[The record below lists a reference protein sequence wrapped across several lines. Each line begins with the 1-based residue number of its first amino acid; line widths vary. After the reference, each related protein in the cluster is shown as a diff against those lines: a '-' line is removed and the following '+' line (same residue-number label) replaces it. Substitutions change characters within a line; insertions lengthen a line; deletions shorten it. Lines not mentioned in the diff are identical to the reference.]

1 MTHFNRR
8 AVLAGSASLMLA
20 PRAFAAEPQEIALW
34 PGVAPGG
41 EKITVTPVVTPQA
54 IKGVIRPTVTI
65 YKPEGPFTK
74 AVLIAPGGGYTQV
87 VMEKEG
93 HEIARWLAK
102 NGIASGVLVYRLPNE
117 GWPQRMEVLLQDAQ
131 RSIRILRKETGAK
144 QVGVMGFSAG
154 GMLAAALDARW
165 EDKSYRAID
174 TLEQISA
181 RPDFVVLA
189 YSNARVSP
197 APPPLPPRPLT
208 SRPLPP
214 GVILPPPSVRP
225 AAPVFFRGFA
235 RNPAPTFIVHAEN
248 DSRVPVATSRLAYDA
263 LKAKGGKVEMHI
275 FQTGEHGF
283 ALRIP
288 EGSDAAAWPQLFLDW
303 LKALP
308 AA

>member
-1 MTHFNRR
+1 MPHLNRR
-8 AVLAGSASLMLA
+8 ALLASALSLMLV
-20 PRAFAAEPQEIALW
+20 PRASAAEPKEIALW
-34 PGVAPGG
+34 PGMAPGG
-41 EKITVTPVVTPQA
+41 EKVTVTPVVTPQA

-65 YKPEGPFTK
+65 YKPDGVFTQ

-117 GWPQRMEVLLQDAQ
+117 GWPQRMEVILQDAQ
-131 RSIRILRKETGAK
+131 RSLRILRAETGAK

-165 EDKSYRAID
+165 DDKSYPPVDALD
-174 TLEQISA
+174 KISA
-181 RPDFVVLA
+181 RPDFVALG
-189 YSNARVSP
+189 YSNARVP
-197 APPPLPPRPLT
+197 PPPRPLPPRPERVLPTGMVMPPLPPRP
-208 SRPLPP
+208 
-214 GVILPPPSVRP
+214 VQ
-225 AAPVFFRGFA
+225 PVFFSDFA
-235 RNPAPTFIVHAEN
+235 KTPAPTFIFHAEN
-248 DSRVPVATSRLAYDA
+248 DTRVSYTTSQLAYDA
-263 LKAKGGKVEMHI
+263 LKAKGGKVEMHL
-275 FQTGEHGF
+275 FKTGEHGF